1 MNNTDANRIPARE
14 LKDELARFC
23 LPAANR
29 DPNRKLAWMNSV
41 CILFLLIG
49 IFGATSASVSIKPV
63 PPIEEI
69 MPVAVETPPPPQ
81 VVKPIQIQSQN
92 EEQKQSVP
100 NVVVVVPNAPNI
112 SFSVPTIGNLVAPAA
127 MATAPPLNPM
137 QPVQEPVTQLSRISN
152 TGSGGSRPSPP
163 YPSIAVGTGEQGTVT
178 LQMTGDAEG
187 RVASFQ
193 IIHSSGFPVLDRST
207 EDFIRRHWW
216 LPYGGATNQVF
227 ETSITY
233 QLQGD

>member
-14 LKDELARFC
+14 LKDELARLS
-23 LPAANR
+23 LPSANR
-29 DPNRKLAWMNSV
+29 DPSRKLAWMNSI

-49 IFGATSASVSIKPV
+49 IFGGAPGAVSIKPV

-69 MPVAVETPPPPQ
+69 MPVAIETPPLPQ
-81 VVKPIQIQSQN
+81 AVKLIEIQAQN
-92 EEQKQSVP
+92 EERQPSAP

-112 SFSVPTIGNLVAPAA
+112 SFSVPTIGNLVAPSA
-127 MATAPPLNPM
+127 MAMAPPLNPM

-163 YPSIAVGTGEQGTVT
+163 YPPIAVGTREQGTVT

-187 RVASFQ
+187 RVASVQ
-193 IIHSSGFPVLDRST
+193 IIHSSGFPVLDRAT

-216 LPYGGATNQVF
+216 LPNGG
-227 ETSITY
+227 
-233 QLQGD
+233 